1 MCESGIV
8 ANGLSAICR
17 AVELE
22 WGDADASRALGSFEL
37 ILAADCI
44 YETDVVQLLVQTI
57 VALLHPPGSV
67 LLAYDEAIGRAAAA
81 AAFRSACDAASL
93 AWEELDA
100 AMHDDDADEQS
111 KLAPHLKSSV
121 RLVRLVWS
129 RPSNT

>member
-1 MCESGIV
+1 M
-8 ANGLSAICR
+8 
-17 AVELE
+17 
-22 WGDADASRALGSFEL
+22 
-37 ILAADCI
+37 
-44 YETDVVQLLVQTI
+44 QLLVQTI
-57 VALLHPPGSV
+57 VALLHPQGSV

-121 RLVRLVWS
+121 PLVRLVWS
-129 RPSNT
+129 RPSNTYLFASSMFKGK